1 MSFTTLAHPDAA
13 PVDPTGI
20 PGLDDVLRGGLP
32 RGQLYL
38 LEGSAGA
45 GKTTL
50 GLQFLLEGVRRGER
64 VLWCTLSET
73 EAQLDATARSHGWDL
88 AGVTIVNLTQGG
100 NPTGMPDAGYSFFS
114 PADIEL
120 NDIAKAILDLIKRER
135 PRRVVFDPFS
145 DVRLL
150 ARDPLRYRR
159 QVLQLREH
167 LARLEA
173 TVLLI
178 RSRVS
183 SRRRIR
189 RPKVWSM
196 ASSVYTST
204 RRSTDGP
211 AGDCASTS
219 CAASTTARGSTTS
232 CCAPAGWLSFR
243 G

>member
-1 MSFTTLAHPDAA
+1 MTTPLSTQADAVA
-13 PVDPTGI
+13 PDPTGI
-20 PGLDDVLRGGLP
+20 SGLDDVLRGGLP

-100 NPTGMPDAGYSFFS
+100 NPTGMPDAGHSFFS

-120 NDIAKAILDLIKRER
+120 NDIAKAILDLIERER

-145 DVRLL
+145 GSGSCLL
-150 ARDPLRYRR
+150 AC
-159 QVLQLREH
+159 E
-167 LARLEA
+167 RLERKCRA
-173 TVLLI
+173 MEL
-178 RSRVS
+178 SAE
-183 SRRRIR
+183 RRGIKTIQ
-189 RPKVWSM
+189 P
-196 ASSVYTST
+196 
-204 RRSTDGP
+204 
-211 AGDCASTS
+211 
-219 CAASTTARGSTTS
+219 
-232 CCAPAGWLSFR
+232 
-243 G
+243 